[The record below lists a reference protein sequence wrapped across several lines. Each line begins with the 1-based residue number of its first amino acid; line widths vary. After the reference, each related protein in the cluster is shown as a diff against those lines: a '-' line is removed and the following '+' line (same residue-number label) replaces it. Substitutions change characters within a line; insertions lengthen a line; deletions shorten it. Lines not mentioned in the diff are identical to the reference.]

1 MILRKVVLILLL
13 ALAVCLSPVEAQRP
27 PPQQQQYSDS
37 SSAPGEGDIAIMQ
50 KEIKWGMQEMQRYK
64 TIRGNWPVRVEPS
77 DLQVEDQMRENKR
90 KQVEIISTSASSD
103 EVPTRTVR
111 GARPAV
117 ELPEDDS
124 PHATYW
130 KLLVSV
136 F

>member
-1 MILRKVVLILLL
+1 MILRKVVLILLM
-13 ALAVCLSPVEAQRP
+13 ALMALSSVQAQRP
-27 PPQQQQYSDS
+27 QQQQQQYSDS

-77 DLQVEDQMRENKR
+77 DQVEDQMRENKR